1 MKYTLLTAAALA
13 TVAIAAPAPEKALSL
28 RDLSLSGDDNK
39 ATVNGNTLTLVL
51 NLQPIVEALLG
62 NANSVEVPTNSKAKA
77 KRGHDQGAQ
86 LVNTVKDLVSKIQ
99 GHANDVD
106 NTLLRIRTG
115 GLSRGQGRAQC
126 LDLLGSISSLLHD
139 ALGSLNG
146 LSITDPGD
154 YDQDELLGL
163 LGGLTNTVSS
173 TVNNVVRALGLGGG
187 QVGSGTLAPLFQ
199 GLSDLLECVLGTDP
213 SLGTGIQGILNSL
226 LGGVGTGTGAGTGT
240 GVGLLGGL
248 LNGALTPVENL
259 LRGLKLNVGINLGGK
274 GSIGGDDSDD
284 SSDDDDDDDENSGGN
299 GSSGSGSGSSGS
311 GNGSPVYNVPT

>member
-28 RDLSLSGDDNK
+28 GDLGLGGGDNK
-39 ATVNGNTLTLVL
+39 ATVNGDTLTLVL
-51 NLQPIVEALLG
+51 NLQPLLDALLG
-62 NANSVEVPTNSKAKA
+62 NAKNVEVPTNSKAKV
-77 KRGHDQGAQ
+77 KRGHNQGAL

-99 GHANDVD
+99 GHTSDVD
-106 NTLLRIRTG
+106 STLLRIKTG

-139 ALGSLNG
+139 ALVSLNG

-163 LGGLTNTVSS
+163 LGGLTNTLSG
-173 TVNNVVRALGLGGG
+173 TVNNAVRGLGLRGG
-187 QVGSGTLAPLFQ
+187 QAGSSTLTPLFQ
-199 GLSDLLECVLGTDP
+199 SLSDLLECVVGIDP
-213 SLGTGIQGILNSL
+213 SLGTGLQGILNSL
-226 LGGVGTGTGAGTGT
+226 LGGDGTGAGTGTGTGT

-248 LNGALTPVENL
+248 FDGALAPVGNL
-259 LRGLKLNVGINLGGK
+259 LRNLRLNVGIKVGGK

-284 SSDDDDDDDENSGGN
+284 SSDDDDDENSGGN
-299 GSSGSGSGSSGS
+299 GSSGSGSGS
-311 GNGSPVYNVPT
+311 PVYNVPT